1 MTSKSGQAAQ
11 QILDAAEDLICRKGA
26 TAVTIEAVAKAAGTA
41 KGLVN
46 YHYKTKRDLLLA
58 VATHL
63 AARRRDRWK
72 EAFMAEDPLDAVDRT
87 WRLLTE
93 ESENGT
99 IRAWSSLTGADSTL
113 TDQTAKTLLEEFG
126 HTLSGELAK
135 MLTASGMNL
144 RIPEDE
150 VGWFLAAVVHGMAAH
165 LVGGVSADALEG
177 AYQAAWL
184 GVLSLAEPRS

>member
-72 EAFMAEDPLDAVDRT
+72 EAFMAEGPLDAVDRT

-93 ESENGT
+93 ESKNGT

-126 HTLSGELAK
+126 HALSGELAK

-150 VGWFLAAVVHGMAAH
+150 AGWFLAAVVHGMAAH

-184 GVLSLAEPRS
+184 GILSLAGPRS

>member
-11 QILDAAEDLICRKGA
+11 QILDAAEELICKQGA

-58 VATHL
+58 VAMHVATK
-63 AARRRDRWK
+63 RTDRWAD
-72 EAFMAEDPLDAVDRT
+72 AFIAESPLDAVDRT

-93 ESENGT
+93 ESNDGT
-99 IRAWSSLTGADSTL
+99 IRAWASLTGADSPL
-113 TDQTAKTLLEEFG
+113 TDQTAKSLLEDFAAA
-126 HTLSGELAK
+126 LSAELEK
-135 MLTASGMNL
+135 MLTSSGMDL

-150 VGWFLAAVVHGMAAH
+150 VGWFLAAVVNGMAAH
-165 LVGGVSADALEG
+165 LVGGVSPETLEG

-184 GVLSLAEPRS
+184 GVLSLADPSG